1 MTKDNQ
7 TSFNAGVFLGQSQ
20 TEAHKTIADLYCKH
34 VRLDADQ
41 DRVLDSLE
49 SDEILDLETYK
60 HLLSETGAEIYEQ
73 YRDSRH
79 DYLRAC
85 VVDEYIDGVIYHTEK
100 KISTSSSILN
110 TAFMESYANVSN
122 WKRDAEQKKDYFKA
136 EMDAVE
142 KDKLDFQNACL
153 ALEGDK
159 RTVANIVIRRLEVQ
173 NSLPSVFLKQ
183 AIPEEMLLLPSPDN
197 VSNDEIEVD
206 PDTIDPYDVNPDD
219 LYPHSPNQHGPIN
232 PYDLS

>member
-79 DYLRAC
+79 DYLRAY

-100 KISTSSSILN
+100 KIGTSSSILN

-159 RTVANIVIRRLEVQ
+159 RTVAHIVMRHLEVQ